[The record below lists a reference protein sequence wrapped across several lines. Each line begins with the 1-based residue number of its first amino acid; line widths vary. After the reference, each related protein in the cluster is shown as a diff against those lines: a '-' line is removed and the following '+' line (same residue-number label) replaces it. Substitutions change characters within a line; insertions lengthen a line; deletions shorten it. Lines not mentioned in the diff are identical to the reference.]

1 MLTSAQRIQLIRD
14 TLHKALAP
22 SSLEIID
29 DSDKH
34 AGHRSAGGRGHFQV
48 NIVSAAF
55 RGKRLLERHRMVY
68 NALGEAMETEIHA
81 LSIQAKTPEEI
92 NP

>member
-1 MLTSAQRIQLIRD
+1 MLTSAQRIRLIED
-14 TLHKALAP
+14 TLRNAFTP
-22 SSLEIID
+22 SSLEIVD
-29 DSDKH
+29 DSDQH
-34 AGHRSAGGRGHFQV
+34 AGHRSAGGRGHYQV

-68 NALGEAMETEIHA
+68 SALGDAMETEIHA
-81 LSIQAKTPEEI
+81 LSIRAKTPEEI

>member
-1 MLTSAQRIQLIRD
+1 MLTSAQRMRLIED
-14 TLHKALAP
+14 TLRNAFAP
-22 SSLEIID
+22 SRLEIVD

-48 NIVSAAF
+48 HIVSASF
-55 RGKRLLERHRMVY
+55 RGKRPLERHRMIY
-68 NALGEAMETEIHA
+68 GALGDAMETEIHA